1 MPTFA
6 RQAKRAGPFHIQ
18 VERLY
23 APGVADA
30 KRGIVIILDALQI
43 IKDLNF
49 DDYGLLTLLF
59 DLDEETGSYGSRDR
73 IRRLAVRYD

>member
-1 MPTFA
+1 
-6 RQAKRAGPFHIQ
+6 
-18 VERLY
+18 
-23 APGVADA
+23 VADA
-30 KRGIVIILDALQI
+30 KRGIVIILHALQI

-59 DLDEETGSYGSRDR
+59 NLDEEIGSYGSRDR

>member
-6 RQAKRAGPFHIQ
+6 RQVKRAGAVPLQ
-18 VERLY
+18 VERVY

-30 KRGIVIILDALQI
+30 KRGIVIILHALQI
-43 IKDLNF
+43 IIDLNF

-59 DLDEETGSYGSRDR
+59 NLDEEIDSYGSRDR

>member
-1 MPTFA
+1 VVDT
-6 RQAKRAGPFHIQ
+6 
-18 VERLY
+18 
-23 APGVADA
+23 
-30 KRGIVIILDALQI
+30 KRGIVIILHALQI

-59 DLDEETGSYGSRDR
+59 NLDEEIGSYGSRDR